1 MSAHNLD
8 RRNAYMTTELRGT
21 TPVSPSNQE
30 LAREFGISSS
40 LAEGAPGL
48 RERFQAVLERQGSSL
63 EEETPA
69 ATPGNVLPQDPR
81 IRTVVL
87 GPRIKIKTVADVAPD
102 TDALL
107 AFARMQG
114 MSDAAIALIA
124 QASQMSRNS
133 SAATPLDQGGT
144 DTLPAGVAAPPA
156 DAESGVIAFPER
168 PNSLQVSSASLV
180 SLVAGDLT
188 PTADARA
195 GTLPGSLSTIGALAG
210 WAAEDAAGASV
221 PGIIT
226 TPLPAGAPSRSPE
239 DGLRVA
245 EDGARAIVTADAT
258 MGSTLRLAPGHSHP
272 PPPFNPGVRRDGSA
286 SFHGTGTP
294 SSAASDT
301 PAPGIPALTPR
312 LTPGD
317 GNRLITFAGA
327 QATDHAGRIESNPVV
342 LKQEMPPPGQSG
354 NSAREMLTTASIRE
368 ARAMG
373 SKGSPGLP
381 AADANATALVTGFA
395 ATLAHRAALADAAGT
410 SSPDRFG
417 PPDDPLEASGLR
429 SLLDDV
435 AGSEDARPSSAGP
448 AWPSS
453 PESPESKSAGATRVP
468 DTSSQDVPRT
478 LDSYR
483 QLSLKMAEAVG
494 QRILGM
500 LNRGEWQLALQLNP
514 AHLGR
519 VDIRLT
525 MRGNRMVDA
534 EFMSSRSDTVSL
546 LASGESQL
554 RACLDQ
560 AGFNTG
566 QISSS
571 FDSNLDTASRQAR
584 RGSQPSGNAGG
595 SPVAVPSA
603 SNAPI
608 QPEHRPPSI
617 LTLERLDV
625 FV

>member
-1 MSAHNLD
+1 
-8 RRNAYMTTELRGT
+8 MTTELRGT
-21 TPVSPSNQE
+21 TPVSTSNQE
-30 LAREFGISSS
+30 LTREFGNSSS
-40 LAEGAPGL
+40 LRGGAPGL
-48 RERFQAVLERQGSSL
+48 GERFEAVLERQGSSL
-63 EEETPA
+63 EEETPGA
-69 ATPGNVLPQDPR
+69 MPGNVLPQDPR

-87 GPRIKIKTVADVAPD
+87 GPRIKIKTVADAAPD

-124 QASQMSRNS
+124 QASQVSRNS
-133 SAATPLDQGGT
+133 SVATPAGQGGT

-156 DAESGVIAFPER
+156 EAGNGAFPTR
-168 PNSLQVSSASLV
+168 PNSPQASAATLV
-180 SLVAGDLT
+180 SLASGDLT

-239 DGLRVA
+239 DGMRVA
-245 EDGARAIVTADAT
+245 EDGARAIVTADPT

-286 SFHGTGTP
+286 SFHGTETP
-294 SSAASDT
+294 SSAASET
-301 PAPGIPALTPR
+301 PAPGIPAWTPR

-327 QATDHAGRIESNPVV
+327 QAADHAGGIESNPVV
-342 LKQEMPPPGQSG
+342 LEQEMPPAGQSG
-354 NSAREMLTTASIRE
+354 NSAREMLTMASIRE
-368 ARAMG
+368 AMAMG

-381 AADANATALVTGFA
+381 AADASATALVTGFA
-395 ATLAHRAALADAAGT
+395 ATLAHRAALAEVAGT

-417 PPDDPLEASGLR
+417 PADDPLDASGLR
-429 SLLDDV
+429 SMLDDV
-435 AGSEDARPSSAGP
+435 VDSEGARPSPAGA
-448 AWPSS
+448 AWLSS

-468 DTSSQDVPRT
+468 DSSSQNVPHT

-500 LNRGEWQLALQLNP
+500 LNRGEWQLGLQLNP

-534 EFMSSRSDTVSL
+534 EFMSSRSDTVNL

-571 FDSNLDTASRQAR
+571 FDSNLDAASRQTRA
-584 RGSQPSGNAGG
+584 GSQQSGDDAGK
-595 SPVAVPSA
+595 PVAASSA

-608 QPEHRPPSI
+608 QPEYRTLSI
-617 LTLERLDV
+617 LTPERLDV